1 MFLHIC
7 QAYCNF
13 WLKYPALLIGI
24 SLLIGSACCLGFQFY
39 YLVVLAALILPIT
52 KNLKLFCI
60 TTITMLIA
68 FISILFRYP
77 EITLTSEEIS
87 GVGKF
92 KPQSIKTVSS
102 PFYHSLLYQ
111 GILIDFQTNEQ
122 TYHNIPCSIYLPIYS
137 KRPICNA
144 IYEIEGNLQQKSSRL
159 FILKPTKKK
168 PWKRVAPF
176 LNLIEWRF
184 SSKQLL
190 SKYIHKQVSDRTTA
204 VFLSALV
211 TGQINERL
219 LMMQFS
225 KLGLQH
231 LLVISGFHFALLA
244 YLLKS
249 TFNCL
254 FSYKITALM
263 TLLCLSFY
271 YIFLGDSPSIQ
282 RAYIAIAALLL
293 GELIGYP
300 SSGLNAIGL
309 GLIVELCILPLSVL
323 ELSFQLTFLCTL
335 AILLLYQPIEYLLS
349 YFLPKR
355 TEKERKKM
363 PLIDKCAYS
372 ILHLLRSSFSVNIA
386 VHIATVPLLLY
397 LFHQFPLL
405 SIIYNLFF
413 PYCVALSC
421 ILLFPGLVLYFIPKA
436 CSFVFKLNE
445 LFSTAIL
452 QITSYPPLKL
462 QVCLRTDM
470 ITPNILSLYLTVLFL
485 GAVAFH
491 EKDSLQENL
500 KSNLL

>member
-1 MFLHIC
+1 MLLNIC

-13 WLKYPALLIGI
+13 WQKHPALLIGI
-24 SLLIGSACCLGFQFY
+24 SLLMGSACCLGFQLY
-39 YLVVLAALILPIT
+39 YLVVLAALILT
-52 KNLKLFCI
+52 TSKNLKLFCL
-60 TTITMLIA
+60 TTIAILIG
-68 FISILFRYP
+68 FVSILFRYP
-77 EITLTSEEIS
+77 EVTLTSEKLL

-92 KPQSIKTVSS
+92 KPQSIKMVSS
-102 PFYHSLLYQ
+102 PFYRSLLYQ
-111 GILIDFQTNEQ
+111 GTLIDFQTKEQ
-122 TYHNIPCSIYLPIYS
+122 TYHNIPCSIYLPIYG

-159 FILKPTKKK
+159 FVLKPTKKK
-168 PWKRVAPF
+168 PWKRKATF
-176 LNLIEWRF
+176 LSLIEWRF
-184 SSKQLL
+184 SAKQLI

-211 TGQINERL
+211 TGQIDERL
-219 LMMQFS
+219 LTMQFG

-244 YLLKS
+244 YLLRS
-249 TFNCL
+249 VFNYL
-254 FSYKITALM
+254 LPFKTTALM

-271 YIFLGDSPSIQ
+271 YVFLGDSPSIQ
-282 RAYIAIAALLL
+282 RAYIAIAAFLM

-309 GLIVELCILPLSVL
+309 GLIVELCVLPLSVL
-323 ELSFQLTFLCTL
+323 ELGFQLTFLCTL
-335 AILLLYQPIEYLLS
+335 AILLLYQPTEHLLS

-355 TEKERKKM
+355 TEKERKEM
-363 PLIDKCAYS
+363 PLIDKYAYS

-405 SIIYNLFF
+405 SIAYNLFF

-421 ILLFPGLVLYFIPKA
+421 ILLFPGLILYFTPKA
-436 CSFVFKLNE
+436 CSFIFKLNE

-452 QITSYPPLKL
+452 HITSYPPIKL
-462 QVCLRTDM
+462 QFSLRTDV
-470 ITPNILSLYLTVLFL
+470 ITPTMLGLYLTALFL
-485 GAVAFH
+485 GAIAFH
-491 EKDSLQENL
+491 EKASLQ
-500 KSNLL
+500 KTSNPIF